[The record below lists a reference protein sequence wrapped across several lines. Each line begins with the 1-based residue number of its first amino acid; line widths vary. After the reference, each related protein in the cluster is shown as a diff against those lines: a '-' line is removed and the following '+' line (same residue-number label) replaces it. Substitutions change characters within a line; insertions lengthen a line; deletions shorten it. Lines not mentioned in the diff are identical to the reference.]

1 MESHVFIAIYLLIVL
16 VILCLIPMIVFFSKI
31 ENNTLRTLFYVDASG
46 GIGGVVYSKDFHH
59 II

>member
-31 ENNTLRTLFYVDASG
+31 ENNILRTLFYFGTFG